1 MKSKVMNTMVLS
13 PVASVLFNNVNST
26 TTNNTIT
33 LLIVLVLII
42 Q

>member
-13 PVASVLFNNVNST
+13 PVASVLFNVNST